1 MTLDLIIK
9 IIPIILSII
18 ALVFSIIGWK
28 YSRISIRQTI
38 KNSYMSALFD
48 IDKQLINTPSLWTI
62 YDEFPEGLIKDNDPK
77 EKGQRRAFIDYHFN
91 LFEVTHTNYTRILF
105 KNRADREFWES
116 MKKYIIQFFKSS
128 TEARNIFKEE
138 NTQQSYL
145 TEFVI
150 LVNDIIDKIERKN
163 LS

>member
-77 EKGQRRAFIDYHFN
+77 ETGQRRAFIDYHFN